1 LLAINACITTKY
13 GWGTHL
19 YSVPPQ
25 DFGPELL
32 LVWISELLFTFST
45 SLVKL
50 AILFFYLRLAVA
62 NKTYR
67 RVIYGSIAFLT
78 AWLVS
83 FTCVVLFVRTTLNR
97 NLKIRR
103 ANNK

>member
-25 DFGPELL
+25 DFGPVLL
-32 LVWISELLFTFST
+32 LIWISELLFTFST

-50 AILFFYLRLAVA
+50 SILFFYLRLAVTKA
-62 NKTYR
+62 YR
-67 RVIYGSIAFLT
+67 GVIYASIAFLT

-97 NLKIRR
+97 NLKRR
-103 ANNK
+103 QADDK

>member
-19 YSVPPQ
+19 YSVPPE

-50 AILFFYLRLAVA
+50 SILFFYLRLAA
-62 NKTYR
+62 TTTYR
-67 RVIYGSIAFLT
+67 RVIYGSVAFLT

-83 FTCVVLFVRTTLNR
+83 FTCVVLFVRTALNR
-97 NLKIRR
+97 NLKRR
-103 ANNK
+103 QADNE